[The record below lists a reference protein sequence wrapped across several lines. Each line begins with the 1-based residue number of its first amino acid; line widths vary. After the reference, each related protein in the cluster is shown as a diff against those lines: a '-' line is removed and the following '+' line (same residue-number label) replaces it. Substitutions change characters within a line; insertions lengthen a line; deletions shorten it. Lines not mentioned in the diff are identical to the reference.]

1 MRAELRTSQQQCHD
15 TKECE
20 EIFSLE
26 ADSYSEEGTM
36 PKALS
41 K

>member
-1 MRAELRTSQQQCHD
+1 MRAELRTSQCHD
-15 TKECE
+15 TKKCE

-36 PKALS
+36 PKALG